1 MNEIRQLVENY
12 YDIQKIRVE
21 TFNRIVMF
29 IKENEKKIIE
39 ALSHKLSEI
48 QVSSVSQYE
57 NGTQP
62 IFASHFKT
70 EIQHQSASQSSFE
83 THLKYALKLLE
94 EKKYAEFVKKYV
106 ISHKNGE
113 TQSES
118 ASQEEDETQSSAAS
132 QCDAETHYDGASQ
145 LKGET
150 HNFVALSPFIKQI
163 ENLTW
168 FHNKLY
174 ETEKELYKRL
184 DAWSRN
190 HPLRTEYLNYVKGIG
205 PVLASGI
212 IAWLEEPIKKASH
225 VSQIWSYCGLAPNQ
239 VRKAGEKVNYNPRLK
254 TFAWKIG
261 QSFIKFKCFGRKLYN
276 SFKEQ
281 AKQKHPDW
289 TKLHIHNYARKKV
302 VKLFIASVWEVW
314 RKMNNLPTTKPY
326 PIEFL
331 GHKDIITPDMWVE
344 RKVVKYEV

>member
-1 MNEIRQLVENY
+1 MSEIRQLVENY

-39 ALSHKLSEI
+39 ALSQFVNETQSA
-48 QVSSVSQYE
+48 SVSQE
-57 NGTQP
+57 HLET
-62 IFASHFKT
+62 HF
-70 EIQHQSASQSSFE
+70 QNASQRQGE
-83 THLKYALKLLE
+83 THFVFALKLLE
-94 EKKYAEFVKKYV
+94 EKKYAEFVKKYI
-106 ISHKNGE
+106 ISHKLNE
-113 TQSES
+113 THSQN
-118 ASQEEDETQSSAAS
+118 ASQKKPA
-132 QCDAETHYDGASQ
+132 THIPR
-145 LKGET
+145 
-150 HNFVALSPFIKQI
+150 ALSSLIKQI
-163 ENLTW
+163 ENLIW

-212 IAWLEEPIKKASH
+212 IAWLEEPIKKANH

-261 QSFIKFKCFGRKLYN
+261 QSFIKFKCFGRKLYD

-289 TKLHIHNYARKKV
+289 TKLHIHNYARRKV

-331 GHKDIITPDMWVE
+331 GHKDIITPEMWVE
-344 RKVVKYEV
+344 RKVVKDEV